1 MLLAQEQEMARR
13 KQGAAGDFVDII
25 ALLPWW
31 VGIAL
36 ALIGYLVLHRLAGML
51 QGTMQ
56 VGHSS
61 EFIQRSL
68 IAGFASIGQFV
79 VPFICLLGT
88 LVSFMRRRKR
98 MALVETVTHSSSA
111 SALDNMSWRE
121 FELLVGEA
129 FRRQGYKVTEQG
141 GARPDGGVDLVLRK
155 GNETFLVQ
163 CKQWKA
169 FKVSVDIVRDL
180 YGAMAARG
188 AAGGFVV
195 TSGRFTTAATEFA
208 KGRNVKLIDG
218 SVLFGLIRQAKASM
232 SSGAATRAQQGSTPD
247 QREATPVYKAAA
259 EAETAPSCPVCQAS
273 MILRTARKGTKAGS
287 QFWGCATYPSCR
299 GTR

>member
-1 MLLAQEQEMARR
+1 MARR
-13 KQGAAGDFVDII
+13 KQGAAGDFVDIV

-31 VGIAL
+31 AGIAL
-36 ALIGYLVLHRLAGML
+36 ALVGYLVLHRFAGMP

-56 VGHSS
+56 AGHSS
-61 EFIQRSL
+61 DFITRGV
-68 IAGFASIGQFV
+68 ITMFAFVGQFA
-79 VPFICLLGT
+79 VPFICLLGA
-88 LVSFMRRRKR
+88 LLSFIRRRKR
-98 MALVETVTHSSSA
+98 IALVDTVTHSSSA

-129 FRRQGYKVTEQG
+129 FRLQGYKVTEQG
-141 GARPDGGVDLVLRK
+141 GARPDGGVDLVLSK

-180 YGAMAARG
+180 YGVMAARG

-195 TSGRFTTAATEFA
+195 TSGRFTADATEFA
-208 KGRNVKLIDG
+208 NGRNVKLIDG
-218 SVLFGLIRQAKASM
+218 PVLLEMLRQAKASV
-232 SSGAATRAQQGSTPD
+232 SSSAAPSPQGAVPRRPAAS
-247 QREATPVYKAAA
+247 VYKATASTA
-259 EAETAPSCPVCQAS
+259 EAAPSCPVCQAS
-273 MILRTARKGTKAGS
+273 MRLRTARKGVKAGS
-287 QFWGCATYPSCR
+287 TFWGCSSYPACR

>member
-1 MLLAQEQEMARR
+1 MARR
-13 KQGAAGDFVDII
+13 KQGAAGDFVDIV

-31 VGIAL
+31 AGIAL
-36 ALIGYLVLHRLAGML
+36 ALVGYLVLHRFAGMP

-56 VGHSS
+56 AGHSS
-61 EFIQRSL
+61 EFIARGV
-68 IAGFASIGQFV
+68 ITMFAFVGQFA
-79 VPFICLLGT
+79 VPFICLLGA
-88 LVSFMRRRKR
+88 LLSFIRRRKR
-98 MALVETVTHSSSA
+98 IALVDTVTHSSSA

-129 FRRQGYKVTEQG
+129 FRLQGYKVTEQG
-141 GARPDGGVDLVLRK
+141 GARPDGGVDLVLSK

-180 YGAMAARG
+180 YGVMAARG

-195 TSGRFTTAATEFA
+195 TSGRFTADATEFA
-208 KGRNVKLIDG
+208 NGRNVKLIDG
-218 SVLFGLIRQAKASM
+218 PVLLEMLRQAKASV
-232 SSGAATRAQQGSTPD
+232 SSSAAPSPQGAVPRRPAAS
-247 QREATPVYKAAA
+247 VYKATASTA
-259 EAETAPSCPVCQAS
+259 EAAPSCPVCRAS
-273 MILRTARKGTKAGS
+273 MVLRTARKGVKAGS
-287 QFWGCATYPSCR
+287 TFWGCSSYPACR